1 MSIDKTTR
9 INGYYKYY
17 PKVRNYI
24 NDNSFLKYTLIQW
37 NLNDRMD
44 MFREFKDL
52 VYSINIR

>member
-37 NLNDRMD
+37 NLND
-44 MFREFKDL
+44 
-52 VYSINIR
+52 